1 MQVQSDNQIYNNVID
16 DIELNRMQSSD
27 DDEDQYQQAPVIK
40 NILATKSQPVSRGG
54 FRRSD
59 EVSNAILKL
68 RGKENGVGQSQHLA
82 PTAAS
87 QTNPYV
93 AYNGYRS
100 RNEVSNAILKL
111 GGKKK
116 QAQYAKIQAQ
126 RAKLPQRPQR
136 DVTLTAATQDAT
148 SRASLDA
155 TGGQMLAVDRHMN
168 ALRIVSESNPSFSAD
183 AALKSKQKQPTG
195 LLVSK
200 SFSLMTFAYSFA
212 YTIIL
217 Y

>member
-27 DDEDQYQQAPVIK
+27 DEDQSQHVPLTT

-54 FRRSD
+54 FRKSD

-68 RGKENGVGQSQHLA
+68 RGKENGGGQSQHLA
-82 PTAAS
+82 PTAAL

-100 RNEVSNAILKL
+100 RDEVSNAILKL

-136 DVTLTAATQDAT
+136 DV
-148 SRASLDA
+148 SRASCDA

-168 ALRIVSESNPSFSAD
+168 ALHIVSETKPPFSAD
-183 AALKSKQKQPTG
+183 AALKSKQKQSTG

-200 SFSLMTFAYSFA
+200 SFSLMTLAYSFA
-212 YTIIL
+212 YTNIL
-217 Y
+217 

>member
-1 MQVQSDNQIYNNVID
+1 MQVQSDNHIYNNVID

-27 DDEDQYQQAPVIK
+27 DEDQYQQAPVIK
-40 NILATKSQPVSRGG
+40 NILATKRQPVSRGG
-54 FRRSD
+54 FRKSD

-68 RGKENGVGQSQHLA
+68 RGKENGGGQSQHLA

-93 AYNGYRS
+93 AYSGYRS

-136 DVTLTAATQDAT
+136 DVTLTAATQDAAT
-148 SRASLDA
+148 SLDA
-155 TGGQMLAVDRHMN
+155 TGGQMLAVDRHMD
-168 ALRIVSESNPSFSAD
+168 ALHIVSETKPPFTA
-183 AALKSKQKQPTG
+183 AALKSKQKQPNG

-200 SFSLMTFAYSFA
+200 SFGLMTFAYSFA
-212 YTIIL
+212 YTNIL
-217 Y
+217 LWTP

>member
-1 MQVQSDNQIYNNVID
+1 MQVQSDNQIYKNDVID

-27 DDEDQYQQAPVIK
+27 DEDQVPLTT
-40 NILATKSQPVSRGG
+40 NILATKSQLVSRGG
-54 FRRSD
+54 FRKSD

-68 RGKENGVGQSQHLA
+68 RGKENGGGQSQHLA

-93 AYNGYRS
+93 AYSGYRS

-136 DVTLTAATQDAT
+136 DATVTAIQDAT

-155 TGGQMLAVDRHMN
+155 TGGQMLAVDRHMH
-168 ALRIVSESNPSFSAD
+168 ALHIVSETKPPFSA
-183 AALKSKQKQPTG
+183 AALKSKQKQSNG

-200 SFSLMTFAYSFA
+200 SFSLMTFAYSVA
-212 YTIIL
+212 YTNIF
-217 Y
+217 

>member
-1 MQVQSDNQIYNNVID
+1 MQVQSDNQIYKNDVID

-27 DDEDQYQQAPVIK
+27 DDDQSQQVPLTT
-40 NILATKSQPVSRGG
+40 NILATKSQLVSRGG
-54 FRRSD
+54 FRNSN

-68 RGKENGVGQSQHLA
+68 RGKENGGGQSQHLA

-93 AYNGYRS
+93 AYSGYRS

-136 DVTLTAATQDAT
+136 DATVTATQDAT

-155 TGGQMLAVDRHMN
+155 TSGQMLAVDRHMH
-168 ALRIVSESNPSFSAD
+168 ALHIVSESKPPFSAD
-183 AALKSKQKQPTG
+183 AALKSKQKQSNG

-212 YTIIL
+212 YTNIF
-217 Y
+217 